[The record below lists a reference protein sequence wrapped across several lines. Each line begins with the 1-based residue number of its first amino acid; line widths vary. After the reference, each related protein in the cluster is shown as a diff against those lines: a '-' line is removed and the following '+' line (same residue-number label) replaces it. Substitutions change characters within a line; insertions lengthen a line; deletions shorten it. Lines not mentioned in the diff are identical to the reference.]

1 MNEYVIVVAKLR
13 RDEWNISIFM
23 NEEAPNKRGEKIV
36 IFLCD
41 VFYNKKVNRVYMRKR
56 ILIN

>member
-36 IFLCD
+36 FFF
-41 VFYNKKVNRVYMRKR
+41 VTFSNKT
-56 ILIN
+56 I

>member
-1 MNEYVIVVAKLR
+1 MNKWMNNVIVVAKLR

-36 IFLCD
+36 IFFCD
-41 VFYNKKVNRVYMRKR
+41 VF
-56 ILIN
+56 